1 MTEHLPYYAGTQKS
15 QTEVLLFQERCA
27 QESGRAE
34 GQTGGGCTFVLGG
47 ARSGKSTFAE
57 RWASRLS
64 EIHGLPVTYVATAQ
78 VSDSEMEDRILRHRM
93 RRPDGWLTVEEPLD
107 VATWIAKQ
115 TEPKVIIVDCLTL
128 LLNNW
133 MWLDQCSESQFF
145 ARMEELVTAITQSTS
160 HIVVV
165 SNEAGQG
172 LVPGDP
178 LSRQYRDWLGL
189 LNQAIAKQAEF
200 VVWVVAGIPIDLK
213 KFQVQLP

>member
-1 MTEHLPYYAGTQKS
+1 MTEHLSDSAGIHPS
-15 QTEVLLFQERCA
+15 QMEVLKFQERRA
-27 QESGRAE
+27 QDGGKVE
-34 GQTGGGCTFVLGG
+34 GETRGGCTFVLGG

-78 VSDSEMEDRILRHRM
+78 ASDREMEDRILRHRI
-93 RRPDGWLTVEEPLD
+93 RRPDDWLTVEEPLD
-107 VATWIAKQ
+107 VANWIARQ

-133 MWLDQCSESQFF
+133 MWLERCSESQFV
-145 ARMEELVTAITQSTS
+145 ARMEELVTAIAQSTS

-172 LVPGDP
+172 IVPADP

-189 LNQAIAKQAEF
+189 LNQAIAKQAE
-200 VVWVVAGIPIDLK
+200 VVIWMVAGIPIDLK
-213 KFQVQLP
+213 KFEAQWP